1 MRDQA
6 LEADWNVFR
15 ELRERALQRFCERV
29 LSEIEHIRL
38 DATKSSHARY
48 LEIYRLIQRR
58 DEELAG
64 ARPTIRDD
72 RDFSSNWPNC
82 ETSACFMRMSIFA
95 SASNCAHLSIMSSG
109 VEAHTVGLDVNIM
122 KNNT

>member
-6 LEADWNVFR
+6 LEADWKVFR

-29 LSEIEHIRL
+29 LAEIEQIRL
-38 DATKSSHARY
+38 DATKSDHARY

-64 ARPTIRDD
+64 AFNDPRRSRLFVQLAQLRNLRLLHEDEYL
-72 RDFSSNWPNC
+72 RFSEQLRS
-82 ETSACFMRMSIFA
+82 SIDYV
-95 SASNCAHLSIMSSG
+95 LG
-109 VEAHTVGLDVNIM
+109 R
-122 KNNT
+122 